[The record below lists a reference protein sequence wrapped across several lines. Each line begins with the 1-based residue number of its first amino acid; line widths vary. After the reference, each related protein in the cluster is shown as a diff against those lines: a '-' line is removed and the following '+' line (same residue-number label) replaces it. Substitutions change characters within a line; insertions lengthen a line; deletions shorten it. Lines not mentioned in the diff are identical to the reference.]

1 MTGTTTTAPAAGAQ
15 GGTDE
20 ATTSFKGGERPDDQ
34 PKGGGGTPD
43 KKRRGGGGGADKPVS
58 AGWLARIVL
67 AVICFLWLVPLVGLF
82 ITSFRGEQEANTTG
96 WWTVFSDPTNFGF
109 VGFDNY
115 SAALEQAS
123 LDTAFINSI
132 AISLPATFI
141 PLLVSAFAAYA
152 FTFMRFP
159 GRDVLFLTVVALLV
173 IPNYVAF
180 VPILQIYN
188 NFEMSGTFPAV
199 WLAHIGFGMSLAI
212 YILRNYMGTLPHSVI
227 ESAEIDGA
235 SHFQTFWRLI
245 LPMSMPA
252 LASFAIFQFL
262 WVWNDLFVALVFI
275 GPGDNA
281 PMTVA
286 IQNNLLS
293 QQGSGWNLVTAGGF
307 FSMIVPIIVFLSLQ
321 RFFVRGLTAGAV
333 KG

>member
-1 MTGTTTTAPAAGAQ
+1 MTTTSSGQPAIGAA

-20 ATTSFKGGERPDDQ
+20 TTPSFKGGTDEQKPGA
-34 PKGGGGTPD
+34 GGEAPRTR
-43 KKRRGGGGGADKPVS
+43 KRSGGGGADRPTS
-58 AGWLARIVL
+58 AGWFTRIVL
-67 AVICFLWLVPLVGLF
+67 AIICFLWMVPLVGLF
-82 ITSFRGEQEANTTG
+82 ITSLRDEQSANSTG
-96 WWTVFSDPTNFGF
+96 WWTVFGGNAFGF
-109 VGFDNY
+109 VGLDNY
-115 SAALEQAS
+115 TEAIDRADLGN
-123 LDTAFINSI
+123 AFINTI
-132 AISLPATFI
+132 AIALPATFI
-141 PLLVSAFAAYA
+141 PLLVSAFAAYT

-159 GRDVLFLTVVALLV
+159 FRDTLFLLVVALLV
-173 IPNYVAF
+173 VPNFVAF
-180 VPILQIYN
+180 VPILQVYN
-188 NFEMSGTFPAV
+188 NLGMSGTYPAV

-212 YILRNYMGTLPHSVI
+212 YILRNYMATLPHSVI

-275 GPGDNA
+275 GPGENA

-286 IQNNLLS
+286 IQNNLLG
-293 QQGSGWNLVTAGGF
+293 QQGAGWNLVTAGGF
-307 FSMIVPIIVFLSLQ
+307 FSMVVPIIVFLSMQ